1 MLASSDVLAGGRP
14 GAILVSTACAGG
26 ADGDLL
32 RTIIDRYEN
41 VKWSQSLSVTYLP
54 PELVYRETYTPD
66 VVARLNTLTANALA
80 ACPAD
85 ESDLYRRRVLWLK
98 EGFAEFFKQ
107 ADLAR

>member
-32 RTIIDRYEN
+32 RTI
-41 VKWSQSLSVTYLP
+41 
-54 PELVYRETYTPD
+54 
-66 VVARLNTLTANALA
+66 
-80 ACPAD
+80 
-85 ESDLYRRRVLWLK
+85 K

-107 ADLAR
+107 ADLAHKWLGHAPVYRVQIAAIAPRDE